1 MLSVMHRVT
10 CVKCHLSSVKWIVS
24 SIMCHLS
31 SMKCNVSIFIFQ
43 VSSVMCKVSCI
54 KCHRSDKYHKCHL
67 SSVMCLV

>member
-10 CVKCHLSSVKWIVS
+10 CDK
-24 SIMCHLS
+24 CHLS

-67 SSVMCLV
+67 SSVMCLA